1 MNIYINKSISL
12 AKKKKK
18 KTNIFKKKNHMHF
31 FIERIKN
38 TEIQ

>member
-12 AKKKKK
+12 AKKKK
-18 KTNIFKKKNHMHF
+18 TNVFKKKNHMHF